1 MYTYTFTCTCTCNDT
16 NTCTWTCIA
25 LYWFDLGH
33 VLIVTVHVQVQVQV
47 HVHVH
52 VHVITVPDFSA
63 LAILPRNIFI
73 NHSKEYWY
81 MGSILAYN
89 SWKENSK
96 IQILQVILELQH
108 CMHNKW
114 NVTCTK

>member
-1 MYTYTFTCTCTCNDT
+1 MKLCTCTHVHCTCNDT
-16 NTCTWTCIA
+16 NTCTWTCIPCIGTCIS
-25 LYWFDLGH
+25 LYWFDL
-33 VLIVTVHVQVQVQV
+33 QVQ
-47 HVHVH
+47 VHVH